1 MSQYLGQQLIHVI
14 NTISNLKQLSFSNL
28 IHPQMM
34 YVCELDKI
42 FATFDVCAV
51 KL

>member
-28 IHPQMM
+28 IHPQM